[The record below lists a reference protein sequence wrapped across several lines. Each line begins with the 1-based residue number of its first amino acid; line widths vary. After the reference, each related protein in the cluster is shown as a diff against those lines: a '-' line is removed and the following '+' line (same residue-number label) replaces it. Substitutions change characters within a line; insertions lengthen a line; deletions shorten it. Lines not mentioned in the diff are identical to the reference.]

1 MKVANKKASKFLP
14 VIIVCLL
21 SVVIALGAVAGINST
36 SDGTALAADEFVS
49 ENSVT
54 IAQITDM
61 HYYSHALCNDSADE
75 DSAYTN
81 KVRTGTK
88 LVVESAAINIAAL
101 EDIKAQNPDVLFCTG
116 DMTMNGEIQG
126 HMELGNLLRQ
136 LQNDIRAN
144 GNPDFQV
151 FVIMGNHD
159 MYNGEAYDYRTGEAV
174 LCDNFTRVDVTKAY
188 ASLGFPDLTD
198 EEIGEYY
205 DSLNNVYNDRVPYR
219 ADAID
224 GYSPVKG
231 IPYVNSTLSDAYEW
245 TWLYKENGQ
254 EEKLLNGEIEDYDHG
269 DFSYIAYHK
278 TKAFTVLATDDECS
292 IEETQHHL
300 GGLLFD
306 NVREFYTEAKDNG
319 LLGADSGN
327 KNRRI
332 VVTLAHHNALPH
344 FIGEDSLLKDFTFY
358 NTFETA
364 DIYADLGI
372 RYMFSGH
379 MHANDVNSR
388 ISLNGNYFT
397 DTETASAT
405 GYKGAVR
412 YSVIEQGKVGS
423 DYAENYSSRLDLI
436 SEADLTSAR
445 DNGLIPDGYFEANNL
460 GQYITE
466 KDGKLLI
473 NDCSEYSV
481 TKLFR
486 NIIQNMIM
494 PYVSVDFIGGAG
506 DFVAGI
512 LPDSINIGFT
522 LDLTKMKGSIGSMVD
537 NLVRHIEVVGLEDYV
552 YAGDN
557 AEFQGTAHGQ
567 KLCGYLDELID
578 AVLNMPVNSQN
589 DTLFDFALG
598 CYLDHVGGTDT
609 TWEDAT
615 DGTREA
621 LEKFLDGSNVEALLN
636 LLLDEE
642 TGLMRIVKC
651 LFEPIDLGYGMTD
664 DELSSFSTLL
674 SLVAPKDK
682 KIDMHAF
689 VIDDILPNVMSFLSS
704 LGINFDM
711 KGLGGAEFIDDVLD
725 SYVTDAFYTSLG
737 QIAYDI
743 LGNMTID
750 ESADIDNNFETY
762 SNYKHDRTLPATYV
776 EGKMDNTPTA
786 ERGMLPNKITVTF
799 GEDPTTDKNI
809 TWITDKSITGTDIEY
824 CVGETFNA
832 EDAVKGSGDYVKML
846 TTTANIDLSIYAT
859 LMHVQIGKHTVEL
872 TGLEP
877 DTTYS
882 YRVGSAALGYW
893 SDVYTFK
900 TAPADDA
907 DFEILLISDIQ
918 GSAQKPYAQAKKIM
932 DNIESVF
939 TDGYDF
945 IINCGDIVDNSR
957 NLVQWNY
964 YFDNLL
970 DVWGNSTVVV
980 TAGNHDKYTYE
991 QPDYSDLKE
1000 SIEYSWVDEDAVQT
1014 GYNYLFNYYNVSHVA
1029 QDTSKGVY
1037 YSFDYSGVHFTV
1049 LNTNDLTDAGSL
1061 SDAQT
1066 EWLLDDLAST
1076 DKEYKVVVM
1085 HKGIYSSGSHISD
1098 TDVKALRKQLT
1109 SVFAENGVALVLSGH
1124 DHTYSES
1131 YYIDANGEVVENS
1144 LTGKAEVGT
1153 GNGVLYI
1160 TLGTFGDKFYDYVE
1174 SDDIPLEFGK
1184 KLHNTALDNPTFGK
1198 LVYEDGKLYYY
1209 GYQYNTETDQITNVR
1224 GGLDTQTAIIVV
1236 ACTAV
1241 GVTAL
1246 AIALGVATKR
1256 RKRG

>member
-1 MKVANKKASKFLP
+1 MKVANRKASKFLP

-36 SDGTALAADEFVS
+36 SDGTALASNEF
-49 ENSVT
+49 EATNSVK

-61 HYYSHALCNDSADE
+61 HYYSHALCYSGDE
-75 DSAYTN
+75 TDNAYTN

-101 EDIKAQNPDVLFCTG
+101 NDIKEQNPDVLFCTG

-126 HMELGNLLRQ
+126 HIELGNLLRQ

-188 ASLGFPDLTD
+188 ASLGFPDLSD
-198 EEIGEYY
+198 EELGEYY
-205 DSLNNVYNDRVPYR
+205 DSLNNVYGDRIPYDT
-219 ADAID
+219 DAIN
-224 GYSPVKG
+224 GYSSEKN

-245 TWLYKENGQ
+245 TWLYRENGQ

-278 TKAFTVLATDDECS
+278 TEAFTVLATDDECS
-292 IEETQHHL
+292 IKETQHHL

-306 NVREFYTEAKDNG
+306 NVREFYTDAKEDG

-388 ISLNGNYFT
+388 ISLNGNYFM

-412 YSVIEQGKVGS
+412 YSVIEQGKVGTS
-423 DYAENYSSRLDLI
+423 YAENYSSYVDLV
-436 SEADLTSAR
+436 SEADLTSAVK
-445 DNGLIPDGYFEANNL
+445 NGLVPDGYFEANNL
-460 GQYITE
+460 DQYISKNGNTV
-466 KDGKLLI
+466 KI
-473 NDCSEYSV
+473 TDCSEYSV

-486 NIIQNMIM
+486 NIVQNMIM

-609 TWEDAT
+609 TWEGAT
-615 DGTREA
+615 EGTREA
-621 LEKFLDGSNVEALLN
+621 LLKFLDGSNVEALLN

-664 DELSSFSTLL
+664 EELNGFSGLL
-674 SLVAPKDK
+674 SLVASKDQT
-682 KIDMHAF
+682 IDMHNF
-689 VIDDILPNVMSFLSS
+689 VIDDILPNVMTLLSS

-824 CVGETFNA
+824 CVGTEFDEANA
-832 EDAVKGSGDYVKML
+832 VSQKGEYTKML

-872 TGLEP
+872 TGLAP

-882 YRVGSAALGYW
+882 YRVGSSALGYW

-945 IINCGDIVDNSR
+945 IINCGDVVDNSR

-1014 GYNYLFNYYNVSHVA
+1014 GYNYLFNYYNVSHVK

-1049 LNTNDLTDAGSL
+1049 LNTNDLTDKGSL
-1061 SDAQT
+1061 SVAQT

-1160 TLGTFGDKFYDYVE
+1160 TLGTFGDKFYDFVE

-1184 KLHNTALDNPTFGK
+1184 ELHNTALDNPTFGK

-1209 GYQYNTETDQITNVR
+1209 GYQYDTETDQITNVR